1 MTAKP
6 PGKNAIRF
14 IAITM
19 AIDMAG
25 VGLILPVMPD
35 LIRDLAP
42 MSVGNAAGIAG
53 WLVFAFAAMQFFCA
67 PIAGNLGDRFGRR
80 PVLLIALAGLSID
93 YLIMAVAPTLWMLF
107 IGRMLAGLAGSTWAV
122 ANAYIADVSDPESRA
137 KNFGIV
143 SAAGAVGLV
152 LGPAVGGV
160 LGSIDP
166 RTPFYAA
173 AAMAAA
179 NCLYGWFVLPETVK
193 AENKRDFEWQRA
205 NPIGGILQVR
215 SYPMVLGILGA
226 LFVLHIANQSIAHI
240 APFFAKELL
249 DWSTLEIGLATTFYG
264 VCLAGIQGGL
274 TGPTVK
280 KFGEIK
286 AVFLGLAAGAATY
299 SLLSIASTG
308 WMIYAFIFLN
318 AFGGFATPSMQ
329 SLMTRAA
336 PANAQGALQG
346 AIASTLAVTVVIGPL
361 LMTQLF
367 SFFTRPDHFYFVGAP
382 FLASAFFALGSMAIF
397 ALVVRRGVK
406 APTQQTA
413 SDTIASNPDIAG
425 AVMDGDASGAN
436 TPSKHSDSMEQNAPL
451 KRTGND

>member
-1 MTAKP
+1 MNAKS
-6 PGKNAIRF
+6 PGKNAIVF

-19 AIDMAG
+19 GIDMAG

-42 MSVGNAAGIAG
+42 SMSVGAAAGIAG
-53 WLVFAFAAMQFFCA
+53 WLVFSFAAMQFFCA

-107 IGRMLAGLAGSTWAV
+107 VGRMLAGLAGSTWAV
-122 ANAYIADVSDPESRA
+122 ANAYIADVSNFENRA

-152 LGPAVGGV
+152 LGPAVGGM

-166 RTPFYAA
+166 RAPFYAA
-173 AAMAAA
+173 AFMAAA
-179 NCLYGWFVLPETVK
+179 NCIYGWFVLPETVK
-193 AENKRDFEWQRA
+193 SENKRNFEWRRA
-205 NPIGGILQVR
+205 NPVGGIIQVR
-215 SYPMVLGILGA
+215 TYPMVLGILAA
-226 LFVLHIANQSIAHI
+226 LFVMHIANQSIAHI

-249 DWSTLEIGLATTFYG
+249 DWSPLEIGLATTFYG
-264 VCLAGIQGGL
+264 VCLAIIQGGL

-286 AVFLGLAAGAATY
+286 AVFLGLAAGGATY
-299 SLLSIASTG
+299 LLLSIASTG

-367 SFFTRPDHFYFVGAP
+367 SYFTRPDHLYFVGAP
-382 FLASAFFALGSMAIF
+382 FLASAIFVAGSAAIF
-397 ALVVRRGVK
+397 AYIVRRGVSS
-406 APTQQTA
+406 PTAADSAENQGDNPPGAIDQNTTALQESVQTEPPI
-413 SDTIASNPDIAG
+413 S
-425 AVMDGDASGAN
+425 
-436 TPSKHSDSMEQNAPL
+436 EQAPL
-451 KRTGND
+451 KRTANER